1 VELPS
6 YPNPRTVDE
15 RSVIKAAKDKFTVHK
30 RRALSIPNQ
39 DVNYILD
46 FYHQLRERGIPVS
59 AQVLA
64 IELQRISPQLNHVA
78 VEVIRRHVLC
88 IMKKNNIIHGCVTHK
103 AQNIYY

>member
-46 FYHQLRERGIPVS
+46 FYHQLWERGIPVS

-78 VEVIRRHVLC
+78 VEVIRHRVLC
-88 IMKKNNIIHGCVTHK
+88 IMKKKQHYSRLC
-103 AQNIYY
+103 YS